1 MKISSQSAGKSTGHL
16 ASLDVIRGVAILM
29 VFFYHAMFWSHGTNK
44 LPWDGWHRDLDQSLD
59 LLLLIPVTW
68 GHTGVAIFFVVSGF
82 CIHLS
87 HTRCAE
93 KGSIEKHREASRSI
107 EKQFHRKEGG
117 LWLQFVIRRLWR
129 ILPPYLI
136 ALFIFILGDILTG
149 QLTNRSSVFEQIWTH
164 LLLVHNF
171 KETTH
176 FGVNPSF
183 WSIAVEAQ
191 LYWIYPL
198 LWYLNKTIGWRG
210 AMGTSLVVEFSIRLC
225 MAFEVFPHGD
235 LFRPIT
241 NGPLAYWFSWSMGAW
256 IAHDWMQGKSN
267 IFSRIPFSLTAFGFV
282 CCWFI
287 APLEHFF
294 FPMASLATAA
304 LLARIVENQGS
315 SASRPQSIVSKS
327 FAFVGS
333 ISYSFYLFH
342 QPLIS
347 IWNQVILKVIDN
359 LHPLVLFL
367 MLSLS
372 AVPILFLSWL
382 SYRWIECS
390 GIASGKRLIDR
401 IQLQTLPDS
410 AISKHR

>member
-1 MKISSQSAGKSTGHL
+1 M
-16 ASLDVIRGVAILM
+16 
-29 VFFYHAMFWSHGTNK
+29 
-44 LPWDGWHRDLDQSLD
+44 
-59 LLLLIPVTW
+59 
-68 GHTGVAIFFVVSGF
+68 
-82 CIHLS
+82 
-87 HTRCAE
+87 
-93 KGSIEKHREASRSI
+93 
-107 EKQFHRKEGG
+107 
-117 LWLQFVIRRLWR
+117 IRRLWR

-171 KETTH
+171 KEATH

-210 AMGTSLVVEFSIRLC
+210 AMGTTLVVEFSIRLC

-294 FPMASLATAA
+294 FPMASLATAV
-304 LLARIVENQGS
+304 LLARIVEDQGPS
-315 SASRPQSIVSKS
+315 KSRPQSITSRS
-327 FAFVGS
+327 LAFVGS

-342 QPLIS
+342 QPIIS
-347 IWNQVILKVIDN
+347 IWHRVVMKMIDH
-359 LHPLVLFL
+359 LHPAMLFL
-367 MLSLS
+367 TLSLS
-372 AVPILFLSWL
+372 VVPILILSWL

-390 GIASGKRLIDR
+390 GIAAGKQLIDR